1 MAGVIIQH
9 YELLE
14 KLGAGG
20 MGEVFK
26 AHDKRLNRFVAI
38 KVLPLAR
45 TGSPDRRRR
54 FIQEAQTAS
63 GLNHPNIITI
73 HDILDEGDTQY
84 LVMEYVAGKT
94 LHESIPTGGLRVS
107 QALQYAVQMAD
118 ALSAAHTA
126 GIIHRDFKPANVMVT
141 KHGLVKI
148 LDFGLAKIAE
158 QSPPA
163 DGEHG
168 ETAALNLATMVQGPL
183 TTEGA
188 ILGTVSYMSPEQAEG
203 RRVDARSDIFA
214 FGAVLYEM
222 VTGKRAFQGTS
233 DLSTLTAVLRDQVT
247 PIPEVAPEVPHEF
260 EEIVSLCLHKAPDDR
275 YQSMNEVSMALS
287 ALKRRSDAGALRR
300 PGSPGSSG
308 QHDLQPPRP
317 SLPGT
322 RSASGARASGA
333 PASGPPASGPPASGV
348 PASGAPPSNSPSL
361 GVGTASSVPPSA
373 EAPKKSNAK
382 LVGAVAGLLAISA
395 AAGAG
400 WWWTRQHVPQSSPAA
415 NAPPQPA
422 AATPAPAPAPVP
434 LPETPP
440 EQTASTTPPPTP
452 SSSPAP
458 AATKSPSAP
467 TSKRDTAA
475 KSPPAAST
483 PAAAATPAPAP
494 REPLTPIAEP
504 PRVAN
509 ESVAVTVS
517 DGTPFLIA
525 LDEDVPADA
534 QGGQQLTF
542 RVSQDLKVNGVAVV
556 ARGALVTG
564 AVASEAGKKRF
575 LGMGGKM
582 TFQLESA
589 EAVDGQKL
597 KIRATAGRSGPAARP
612 IDTGK
617 YAKPKDA
624 AAARGT
630 DYTAYIDGDQTVSVR
645 R

>member
-1 MAGVIIQH
+1 MAGVNIQH
-9 YELLE
+9 YELQE

-45 TGSPDRRRR
+45 SGSPERRRR
-54 FIQEAQTAS
+54 FLQEAQTAS

-84 LVMEYVAGKT
+84 LVMEYVTGKT
-94 LHESIPTGGLRVS
+94 LHETIPTGGLRVAL
-107 QALQYAVQMAD
+107 ALQYAVQMAD
-118 ALSAAHTA
+118 ALSAAHSA

-141 KHGLVKI
+141 KQGLIKI
-148 LDFGLAKIAE
+148 LDFGLAKIAD
-158 QSPPA
+158 SPPSHGPEA
-163 DGEHG
+163 G
-168 ETAALNLATMVQGPL
+168 ETAAINLATLVQGPL

-233 DLSTLTAVLRDQVT
+233 DLSTLTSVLRDAVT
-247 PIPEVAPEVPHEF
+247 PIPEVAPEVPHEV
-260 EEIVSLCLHKAPDDR
+260 EEIVTLCLKKAPDER

-308 QHDLQPPRP
+308 QHELPTPRP
-317 SLPGT
+317 SATGT
-322 RSASGARASGA
+322 RTASGS
-333 PASGPPASGPPASGV
+333 
-348 PASGAPPSNSPSL
+348 
-361 GVGTASSVPPSA
+361 
-373 EAPKKSNAK
+373 APKVQPAAQTPGKKTQPKA
-382 LVGAVAGLLAISA
+382 LVAALGGVLVIGA

-400 WWWTRQHVPQSSPAA
+400 WWWTNHRSSPAA
-415 NAPPQPA
+415 SVAKSTPAVQTPAQPVPPPA
-422 AATPAPAPAPVP
+422 AAPPPAESQQAPNAAPPAPPAGASATPPTGTPATA
-434 LPETPP
+434 TKNSTST
-440 EQTASTTPPPTP
+440 TASNTAPKRDAAAK
-452 SSSPAP
+452 SVPAP
-458 AATKSPSAP
+458 AAPPPSPS
-467 TSKRDTAA
+467 S
-475 KSPPAAST
+475 PAAHEAL
-483 PAAAATPAPAP
+483 P
-494 REPLTPIAEP
+494 PIAAP

-509 ESVAVTVS
+509 ESVAISVG
-517 DGTPFLIA
+517 DGSPFLIA

-534 QGGQQLTF
+534 AGGQTLTF
-542 RVSQDLKVNGVAVV
+542 RVTQDFKVSGTVV
-556 ARGALVTG
+556 IARGALVTG
-564 AVASEAGKKRF
+564 SIATEGGKKRF

-589 EAVDGQKL
+589 EAVDGQKI
-597 KIRATAGRSGPAARP
+597 KVRALAARKSDGPTARP

-630 DYTAYIDGDQTVSVR
+630 DYTAYIDGDQTVSIR
-645 R
+645 H